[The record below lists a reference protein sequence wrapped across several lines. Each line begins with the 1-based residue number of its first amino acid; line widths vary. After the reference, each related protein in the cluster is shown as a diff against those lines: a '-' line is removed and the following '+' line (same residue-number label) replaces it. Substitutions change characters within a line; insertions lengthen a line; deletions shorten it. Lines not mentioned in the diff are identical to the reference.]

1 MCNRLGG
8 IPRHLDTHMI
18 KPPIPHDET
27 LRLKSLHSLKV
38 LDTDPEERFD
48 RITRLARQIFRVPIA
63 LVSLVDGDR
72 QWFKSRC
79 GLDAPETPRE
89 ISFCGHAIA
98 GQDVFVVPNAASD
111 QRFCDNPLVLNEPS
125 IRFYAGYPLQAPNGS
140 RLGTLC
146 IIDREPREFGPED
159 AETLKSLGQM
169 VEAEL
174 FSVTLATTDE
184 LTGLS
189 NRRGFTMLARHALAL
204 CHRQGLPATLALFD
218 LDGFKQIN
226 DDLGHEEGD
235 RVLVEFARCS
245 VKACRES
252 DVIGRLGGD
261 EFCGLFVGSRQENL
275 APAFARLAENIQKA
289 NETRDPSYAIRFSA
303 GAAVF
308 EPAEEPDLDELMRRA
323 DKSMYAR
330 KREGSKAASR

>member
-1 MCNRLGG
+1 MCMRIGLTMS
-8 IPRHLDTHMI
+8 LQETWMI

-48 RITRLARQIFRVPIA
+48 RITRLARNVFKVPIA

-72 QWFKSRC
+72 QWFKSRS
-79 GLDAPETPRE
+79 GLDAAETPRE

-98 GQDVFVVPNAASD
+98 GTDVFVVADAGTD
-111 QRFCDNPLVLNEPS
+111 QRFCDNPLVVNEPS
-125 IRFYAGYPLQAPNGS
+125 IRFYAGYPLRAPNGS
-140 RLGTLC
+140 RMGTLC
-146 IIDREPREFGPED
+146 IIDREPREFTEDD
-159 AETLKSLGQM
+159 AETLKSLGEM

-189 NRRGFTMLARHALAL
+189 NRRGFMLVAEHALAV
-204 CHRQGLPATLALFD
+204 CQRRNIPATLALFD

-235 RVLVEFARCS
+235 RVLKEFARCS
-245 VKACRES
+245 LKSCRDS
-252 DVIGRLGGD
+252 DIIARFGGD
-261 EFCGLFVGSRQENL
+261 EFCGLFVGSRQDEL
-275 APAFARLAENIQKA
+275 APAFARMRERINQA
-289 NETRDPSYAIRFSA
+289 NQDRDPRYLIRFSA

-308 EPAEEPDLDELMRRA
+308 EPSQPVGLDELTRRA
-323 DKSMYAR
+323 DEAMYKF
-330 KREGSKAASR
+330 KRQTAAAGR

>member
-1 MCNRLGG
+1 
-8 IPRHLDTHMI
+8 MI

-27 LRLKSLHSLKV
+27 VRLKSLHSLKV

-48 RITRLARQIFRVPIA
+48 RITRLARNVFKVPIA

-72 QWFKSRC
+72 QWFKSRA
-79 GLDAPETPRE
+79 GLDATETPRD

-98 GQDVFVVPNAASD
+98 GRDVFVVPNASND
-111 QRFCDNPLVLNEPS
+111 QRFCDNPLVVNDPS
-125 IRFYAGYPLQAPNGS
+125 IRFYAGYPLHAPNGS
-140 RLGTLC
+140 RMGTLC
-146 IIDREPREFGPED
+146 IIDREPREFTEDD
-159 AETLKSLGQM
+159 AETLKSLGEM

-189 NRRGFTMLARHALAL
+189 NRRGFMMVAQHALAV
-204 CHRQGLPATLALFD
+204 CQRRGLAATLALFD

-235 RVLVEFARCS
+235 RVLREFARCS
-245 VKACRES
+245 VKSCRES
-252 DVIGRLGGD
+252 DIVARFGGD
-261 EFCGLFVGSRQENL
+261 EFCGLFVDSRPDDL
-275 APAFARLAENIQKA
+275 APAFARLRDRINAVNQG
-289 NETRDPSYAIRFSA
+289 RDPRYLIRFSA

-308 EPAEEPDLDELMRRA
+308 DPSQPADIDELLRQA
-323 DKSMYAR
+323 DEAMYR
-330 KREGSKAASR
+330 HKRQAAAGVR